1 MSVILKGHAA
11 AQSDRT
17 LRGAPYADGPCAL
30 RIRGREQEFEFTTL
44 DSKILPP
51 SPIYTDNNLSRSKF
65 TI

>member
-1 MSVILKGHAA
+1 MLPLNQTGLYV
-11 AQSDRT
+11 
-17 LRGAPYADGPCAL
+17 AL
-30 RIRGREQEFEFTTL
+30 LMQMDLVLFESEVREQEFEFTTL